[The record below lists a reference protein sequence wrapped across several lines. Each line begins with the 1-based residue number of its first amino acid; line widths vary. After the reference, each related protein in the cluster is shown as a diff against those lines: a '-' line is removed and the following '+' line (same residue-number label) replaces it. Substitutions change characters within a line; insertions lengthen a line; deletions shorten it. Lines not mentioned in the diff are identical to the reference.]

1 MLPLPK
7 TRPKNA
13 TKLRRRMNL
22 WPPLFFTGIQITY
35 LSDDYTHCRARLRN
49 WFNTKNTHGSQFG
62 GSLFAMTDP
71 IYAMMCNC
79 LFGDKHYVWDKSA
92 TIEFVKPGRGEVYL
106 DCKISRENIEDILA
120 NTANGEKYF
129 PEFTVR
135 VFDSSGETIAI
146 AQRTLYIRLKKEF
159 RPK

>member
-7 TRPKNA
+7 RPPANA
-13 TKLRRRMNL
+13 EKLRRRLN
-22 WPPLFFTGIQITY
+22 WWSPLFFMGIQITY
-35 LSDDYTHCRARLRN
+35 LSNDYTHCRARLRN

-79 LFGDKHYVWDKSA
+79 LFGDRHYVWDKAAS
-92 TIEFVKPGRGEVYL
+92 IEFVKPGRGEVYL
-106 DCKISRENIEDILA
+106 DCQISHEKIEEILA
-120 NTANGEKYF
+120 HTATGEKHF

-135 VFDSSGETIAI
+135 VFDANDDTIAI
-146 AQRTLYIRLKKEF
+146 AQRILYIRLKKEY
-159 RPK
+159 RPS